1 MYLNGN
7 LHFLCSDRKNKN
19 KKKFMAV
26 MNFYVLHLLF
36 FLEISQNH
44 YFIYFLKFEKSV
56 SVLTSFDKELQMRGP
71 KVIKLL
77 ENVLLC

>member
-1 MYLNGN
+1 
-7 LHFLCSDRKNKN
+7 
-19 KKKFMAV
+19 MAV
-26 MNFYVLHLLF
+26 MNFNVLHLLF

-44 YFIYFLKFEKSV
+44 YSSLNDYFIYFLKFEKSV

-71 KVIKLL
+71 RVIKLL

>member
-1 MYLNGN
+1 
-7 LHFLCSDRKNKN
+7 
-19 KKKFMAV
+19 MAV
-26 MNFYVLHLLF
+26 MNFNVLHLLF
-36 FLEISQNH
+36 FLEISQNHYSSLNH